1 MPVQRQQRRSQ
12 LECAEGQMES
22 QARPKCDEC
31 KSQRPSSRSAK
42 HARRRSDTR
51 TRKHSSR
58 SRTRKTKG
66 SFTSDSSVYSS
77 PSPPSTGHHQSTA
90 SSTSSIESNSSEDRD
105 NARPTSGDVGPVVDT
120 MNPDD
125 RRLFEHWAAATEQSL
140 THSKGKDLSWQSTIR
155 RQSATHPALRHSTLA
170 LSAVQLALEGEAG
183 SAKRKSLLQDARRHY
198 NDAVDKFPSLDDS
211 PGDTSEST
219 CDAAFST
226 ASILFMC
233 ELTSPS
239 LAEDGFSF
247 SRSADSSSPKPKEDQ
262 SQEQDQEQDQEK
274 DQKRQKTDHEEAS
287 PPSSAPAGHSRTL
300 QELLNIF
307 TTVRALSP
315 SSKVLDVV
323 EKGKLKA
330 LFSETDPYHQLPST
344 YTLTILAMRNL
355 NTASA
360 KKDSLHETSVY
371 DDAITKLDRSLEML
385 SKGGEPTMIAL
396 RWMFRVPPRYLE
408 LVREKNPLAL
418 IVFAHYCAVLHHLRD
433 RWWMGDWGSRLVKEI
448 SQLLGP
454 ERMGSIL
461 WASDIVGIQT

>member
-1 MPVQRQQRRSQ
+1 
-12 LECAEGQMES
+12 
-22 QARPKCDEC
+22 
-31 KSQRPSSRSAK
+31 
-42 HARRRSDTR
+42 
-51 TRKHSSR
+51 
-58 SRTRKTKG
+58 
-66 SFTSDSSVYSS
+66 
-77 PSPPSTGHHQSTA
+77 
-90 SSTSSIESNSSEDRD
+90 
-105 NARPTSGDVGPVVDT
+105 

-140 THSKGKDLSWQSTIR
+140 THSKGKDRSWQSTIR

-170 LSAVQLALEGEAG
+170 LSAVQLALEGEAE

-198 NDAVDKFPSLDDS
+198 TDAVDEFPSLDDS
-211 PGDTSEST
+211 PGDTSEPT

-247 SRSADSSSPKPKEDQ
+247 SRSADSSPKPEE
-262 SQEQDQEQDQEK
+262 SQDQEK

-287 PPSSAPAGHSRTL
+287 PPSPSPAGHSRTL
-300 QELLNIF
+300 QELLDIF

-330 LFSETDPYHQLPST
+330 LFSQTDPYHQLPST

-360 KKDSLHETSVY
+360 KKDSSHETSVY

-408 LVREKNPLAL
+408 LVREKKPLAL

>member
-1 MPVQRQQRRSQ
+1 V
-12 LECAEGQMES
+12 
-22 QARPKCDEC
+22 DE
-31 KSQRPSSRSAK
+31 
-42 HARRRSDTR
+42 
-51 TRKHSSR
+51 
-58 SRTRKTKG
+58 
-66 SFTSDSSVYSS
+66 
-77 PSPPSTGHHQSTA
+77 
-90 SSTSSIESNSSEDRD
+90 
-105 NARPTSGDVGPVVDT
+105 
-120 MNPDD
+120 
-125 RRLFEHWAAATEQSL
+125 
-140 THSKGKDLSWQSTIR
+140 
-155 RQSATHPALRHSTLA
+155 
-170 LSAVQLALEGEAG
+170 
-183 SAKRKSLLQDARRHY
+183 
-198 NDAVDKFPSLDDS
+198 FPSLDDS
-211 PGDTSEST
+211 AGDTSEST

-239 LAEDGFSF
+239 LDEDGFSF
-247 SRSADSSSPKPKEDQ
+247 SRSADCSSPKPKEDQ
-262 SQEQDQEQDQEK
+262 SQEQDQEKDQEK
-274 DQKRQKTDHEEAS
+274 DQKRQKTGQEEAS
-287 PPSSAPAGHSRTL
+287 PPSPSPAGRSRPL
-300 QELLNIF
+300 QELRDIF

-323 EKGKLKA
+323 EKGKLEA
-330 LFSETDPYHQLPST
+330 LFSQTDPYHQLPST

-360 KKDSLHETSVY
+360 KKDSSHETSVY

-408 LVREKNPLAL
+408 LVREKKPLAL
-418 IVFAHYCAVLHHLRD
+418 IIFAHYSAVLHHLRD